1 MSPLREA
8 PTGLPP
14 CLWHPPWR
22 SCTWLLTVL
31 TPDNAFRVKRKKTPE
46 RHTTLLT
53 SRTDVD
59 GACRPA
65 WDEGLDVLERKPCVQ
80 SRYSHTCSSVCIS
93 KDRTGSSLDVT
104 SGVTRKEIRSVNVE
118 SSEHL
123 SLTAKEGAIL
133 SPCPG
138 DSVRPRRCVRGLHT
152 RVPPSRP
159 KPLCKNTILLTH
171 GNEKTFSLLFNH
183 QSVSGFRIHLKEII

>member
-1 MSPLREA
+1 MAQMSPLKEA

-14 CLWHPPWR
+14 CLWHPPWC

-46 RHTTLLT
+46 RHATLLT
-53 SRTDVD
+53 SRTDMD

-93 KDRTGSSLDVT
+93 KNRAGSSLGGLFQVMSPVGSPGRRED
-104 SGVTRKEIRSVNVE
+104 
-118 SSEHL
+118 L
-123 SLTAKEGAIL
+123 STWRA
-133 SPCPG
+133 
-138 DSVRPRRCVRGLHT
+138 R
-152 RVPPSRP
+152 
-159 KPLCKNTILLTH
+159 NT
-171 GNEKTFSLLFNH
+171 
-183 QSVSGFRIHLKEII
+183 